1 MCVQLVQ
8 EVELM
13 QGKLVETE
21 KRLETMKLSNRDLNT
36 KLVSVYTYSAALL
49 MTLYTSLSFSTH
61 AHRVR
66 CFQALR
72 PVATSSSIFKMP
84 FSCSDSNA
92 SFTWRDVCLYAV

>member
-61 AHRVR
+61 AHTHT
-66 CFQALR
+66 QSEML
-72 PVATSSSIFKMP
+72 PSPATSS
-84 FSCSDSNA
+84 
-92 SFTWRDVCLYAV
+92 DV